1 MILNKLRSLKF
12 QALMIGLLPALI
24 LALML
29 TIYLISTQL
38 EQLNELFNERGES
51 IANQSAAISVYGIFT
66 RDKSILEMSL
76 RPVFLQQD
84 VHSIKV
90 FDASGSLLSHM
101 VKANREKSSNLAQ
114 FSAPSIYLVEDI
126 QIADYPDQ
134 IQESPIR
141 NNESMGNVILTL
153 SKTRLNQNKTSII
166 RNTIIMLAFGLIIT
180 AFFSLALSRSVI
192 NPIARL
198 TQAVSRMRDGDL
210 AARVP
215 EISKGEIRSLEEGFN
230 AMTNRILHS
239 HETMQQ
245 QINQATSE
253 LTETMEAIEI
263 QNVELD
269 LAKKRALSASKAKS
283 EFLANMSHE
292 IRTPMN
298 GVLGFTNLL
307 LKTDL
312 SQQQRDLVN
321 TISKSAI
328 NLLDIINEILDYSK
342 LEYGKLEP
350 ETAPFNVRECFEDPT
365 VLLSPSAHDKGLELV
380 LLVYSDVPKT
390 LIGDEP
396 RIRQILVNLISNAIK
411 FTHEGDVVIRVMIDT
426 ETKSRCMLKFSVTDT
441 GIGIDNKAQH
451 MLFESFQQADSS
463 TSRMYGGTGLGL
475 SICKKLAQSMN
486 GDIELFSSLGKG
498 ANFIVSIPLIK
509 SLQPETDEKIQ
520 TQYHKRAILID
531 SHRLSYLAMKHTL
544 ESYGIEVIDGQFP
557 VNCTPDI
564 HLIVTGFSHDEIKSG
579 VAEFEIQRLKSRCKI
594 PLLTFVSASERTII
608 EKFQSLSNDK
618 YLSKPFNTAKLDD
631 TLRTIF
637 ATKAKQPEFL
647 NRRNS
652 VSSQQPNLEN
662 YSILVVDDNDI
673 NLKLISTL
681 MRSKGA
687 IVTEA
692 NDGLS
697 AISKTQNNR
706 YDLILMDIHMPK
718 MKGTEAAEIIRRN
731 ENGSNHTPI
740 IALTADAVPATRN
753 QITEAGMDG
762 YLLKPI
768 DEPQMW
774 SIISNIFSQSPPPE
788 TPYSSLEPT
797 LDDDLSPA
805 TLPVRDIDKLLA
817 ITGGDRQLADEMF
830 QQLCLELP
838 QQLISIKNYID
849 DSDWLN
855 LKEIAHKIHGSTSTC
870 GVPALDHVIKKFEFI
885 CKSGD
890 QEQLNDSY
898 IQLEREIERLLK
910 NEVGNAI

>member
-1 MILNKLRSLKF
+1 MFLNKLRSLKF
-12 QALMIGLLPALI
+12 QALMIGLLPAFI

-38 EQLNELFNERGES
+38 EQLNELFHERGES

-66 RDKSILEMSL
+66 RDKTILEMSL
-76 RPVFLQQD
+76 RPVFLQED

-101 VKANREKSSNLAQ
+101 IKAKDEKSSNLAQ
-114 FSAPSIYLVEDI
+114 FSAPAIYIIENI
-126 QIADYPDQ
+126 QITDYPDQ
-134 IQESPIR
+134 VQDNSYG
-141 NNESMGNVILTL
+141 NKESMGNVILTL
-153 SKTRLNQNKTSII
+153 SKTRLNHNKTSII
-166 RNTIIMLAFGLIIT
+166 RNTIIMLVIGLILT

-210 AARVP
+210 SARVP

-230 AMTNRILHS
+230 AMTSRILHS

-245 QINQATSE
+245 QIDQATAE

-307 LKTDL
+307 LKTNL

-350 ETAPFNVRECFEDPT
+350 ETAPFDVRECFEDPT

-380 LLVYSDVPKT
+380 LLVYSDVPRI

-411 FTHEGDVVIRVMIDT
+411 FTHDGEVVIRVMVDT
-426 ETKSRCMLKFSVTDT
+426 ETKNRCVLKFSVTDT

-498 ANFIVSIPLIK
+498 ANFIVSIPLVK
-509 SLQPETDEKIQ
+509 SMTPEPNGEFQ
-520 TQYHKRAILID
+520 SSYPKRVILID
-531 SHRLSYLAMKHTL
+531 NHRLSYLSLKHTL
-544 ESYGIEVIDGQFP
+544 ESYGMEIVDGQFP
-557 VNCTPDI
+557 VACNSNI
-564 HLIVTGFSHDEIKSG
+564 HLIVLGFSHKEIISG

-594 PLLTFVSASERTII
+594 PLMTFVSASERTII
-608 EKFQSLSNDK
+608 EKFQSLSNDI
-618 YLSKPFNTAKLDD
+618 YLSKPFSTAKLNES
-631 TLRTIF
+631 LRTLF
-637 ATKAKQPEFL
+637 ATKVTQSDFLSKQ
-647 NRRNS
+647 
-652 VSSQQPNLEN
+652 SSISTQPNLAN
-662 YSILVVDDNDI
+662 YNILVVDDNDI

-687 IVTEA
+687 IVTEV

-731 ENGSNHTPI
+731 ENDSKYTPI

-774 SIISNIFSQSPPPE
+774 SVINNIFHHYTPQKISYPKLEQKRATDISPE
-788 TPYSSLEPT
+788 S
-797 LDDDLSPA
+797 
-805 TLPVRDIDKLLA
+805 LPVRDMEKLLA
-817 ITGGDRQLADEMF
+817 ITGGDQQLADEMF
-830 QQLCLELP
+830 RQLCLELP
-838 QQLISIKNYID
+838 QQMRTIKNYID
-849 DSDWLN
+849 KPDWFN
-855 LKEIAHKIHGSTSTC
+855 LKEIAHKIHGSTSSC
-870 GVPALDHVIKKFEFI
+870 GVPALDLMIQKFEHV
-885 CKSGD
+885 CRSGD
-890 QEQLNDSY
+890 LDLLKDNYILLEQEV
-898 IQLEREIERLLK
+898 ERLLK
-910 NEVGNAI
+910 NEVGDAI

>member
-12 QALMIGLLPALI
+12 QALMIGILPALI

-29 TIYLISTQL
+29 TIYLINTQL
-38 EQLNELFNERGES
+38 YRLNELFNERGQS
-51 IANQSAAISVYGIFT
+51 IADQTAAISVYGIFT
-66 RDKSILEMSL
+66 RDRSILEMSL
-76 RPVFLQQD
+76 RPVFLQND

-90 FDASGSLLSHM
+90 FDASGALLSHM
-101 VKANREKSSNLAQ
+101 VKTEDRNSDDLEK
-114 FSAPSIYLVEDI
+114 FSAPAIYLIEDLK
-126 QIADYPDQ
+126 IADYPDQ
-134 IQESPIR
+134 SKSDDIS
-141 NNESMGNVILTL
+141 NNESMGRIILTL
-153 SKTRLNQNKTSII
+153 SKTKLNQNKNNII
-166 RNTIIMLAFGLIIT
+166 TNTIIMLFFGLVTT
-180 AFFSLALSRSVI
+180 AIFSLALSRSVI

-210 AARVP
+210 STRVP
-215 EISKGEIRSLEEGFN
+215 EVSKGEIRSLEEGFN
-230 AMTNRILHS
+230 AMTSRILRS

-245 QINQATSE
+245 KIDQATAE

-312 SQQQRDLVN
+312 SQQQRDLVS

-350 ETAPFNVRECFEDPT
+350 ETAPFNIRECFEEPT
-365 VLLSPSAHDKGLELV
+365 VLLSPSAHDKGLELA
-380 LLVYSDVPKT
+380 LLIYSDVPKT

-411 FTHEGDVVIRVMIDT
+411 FTHEGDVVIRVMIDS
-426 ETKSRCMLKFSVTDT
+426 ETKSRCVLKFSISDT
-441 GIGIDNKAQH
+441 GIGIDNKAQQ

-486 GDIELFSSLGKG
+486 GDIELFSNLGKG

-509 SLQPETDEKIQ
+509 PHHSIPTEKKYP
-520 TQYHKRAILID
+520 QYNKRAILID
-531 SHRLSYLAMKHTL
+531 NHRLSFLSLKHSL
-544 ESYGIEVIDGQFP
+544 ESYSIEVLDGQFP
-557 VNCTPDI
+557 VSHAPDI
-564 HLIVTGFSHDEIKSG
+564 DLIVMGFTHSEIISG
-579 VAEFEIQRLKSRCKI
+579 VAEFEIQRLKSKSKI

-608 EKFQSLSNDK
+608 EKFQSLSSDK
-618 YLSKPFNTAKLDD
+618 YLSKPFTADKLED
-631 TLRTIF
+631 TLHTIF
-637 ATKAKQPEFL
+637 AINTRQPEYL
-647 NRRNS
+647 LREQS
-652 VSSQQPNLEN
+652 VSSQPYLEN

-692 NDGLS
+692 TDGLS
-697 AISKTQNNR
+697 AIAKTQNHR
-706 YDLILMDIHMPK
+706 FDLILMDIHMPK
-718 MKGTEAAEIIRRN
+718 MKGTEAAEIIRQN
-731 ENGSNHTPI
+731 ENGVTHTPI

-753 QITEAGMDG
+753 QITESGMDG

-774 SIISNIFSQSPPPE
+774 SIIKNLFSSNPTFPSPESDMTNTQNESTSPE
-788 TPYSSLEPT
+788 N
-797 LDDDLSPA
+797 
-805 TLPVRDIDKLLA
+805 LPIRDTNKLLA
-817 ITGGDRQLADEMF
+817 ITGGDQQLANEMFRQLCA
-830 QQLCLELP
+830 ELP
-838 QQLISIKNYID
+838 QQLISIKKYID
-849 DSDWLN
+849 VSDWLK
-855 LKEIAHKIHGSTSTC
+855 LSEIAHKVHGSTSSC
-870 GVPALDHVIKKFEFI
+870 GVPALNSVIKQFEAT

-890 QEQLNDSY
+890 QDRLNKDFFLLEQ
-898 IQLEREIERLLK
+898 EIERLLK
-910 NEVGNAI
+910 NEAGNVI

>member
-1 MILNKLRSLKF
+1 
-12 QALMIGLLPALI
+12 MIGLLPAFI

-66 RDKSILEMSL
+66 RDKTILEMSL
-76 RPVFLQQD
+76 RPVFLQDD

-90 FDASGSLLSHM
+90 FDASGALLSHM
-101 VKANREKSSNLAQ
+101 NKKVVEKSSNLTQ
-114 FSAPSIYLVEDI
+114 FSAPAIYIIENI
-126 QIADYPDQ
+126 EITDYPDQ
-134 IQESPIR
+134 LQESSTE
-141 NNESMGNVILTL
+141 NTKSMGNVILTL

-166 RNTIIMLAFGLIIT
+166 RNTIIMLVVGLVVT

-210 AARVP
+210 SARVP

-230 AMTNRILHS
+230 AMTSRILHS

-245 QINQATSE
+245 QINQATAE

-312 SQQQRDLVN
+312 SQQQRDLVS

-380 LLVYSDVPKT
+380 LLVYSDVPKI

-411 FTHEGDVVIRVMIDT
+411 FTHEGEVVIRVMIDA
-426 ETKSRCMLKFSVTDT
+426 ETNSRCVLKFSITDT
-441 GIGIDNKAQH
+441 GIGIDNKAQN

-498 ANFIVSIPLIK
+498 ANFIVSIPLPK
-509 SLQPETDEKIQ
+509 PTSNNLGNEQAFGF
-520 TQYHKRAILID
+520 HKRAILID
-531 SHRLSYLAMKHTL
+531 NHRLSYLALKHTL
-544 ESYGIEVIDGQFP
+544 ESYQIEVIDGQFP
-557 VNCTPDI
+557 IDCTADI
-564 HLIVTGFSHDEIKSG
+564 QLIVLGFSHKEITSG
-579 VAEFEIQRLKSRCKI
+579 IAEFEIQRLKSRCKI
-594 PLLTFVSASERTII
+594 PILTFLSASERTVI
-608 EKFQSLSNDK
+608 EQFQSLSNDTF
-618 YLSKPFNTAKLDD
+618 LSKPFSTSKLEEN
-631 TLRTIF
+631 LRTIF
-637 ATKAKQPEFL
+637 ATKA
-647 NRRNS
+647 
-652 VSSQQPNLEN
+652 QQPDFLTKQSTDTAQPSLEN
-662 YSILVVDDNDI
+662 YNILVVDDNDI

-681 MRSKGA
+681 MRGKGA

-692 NDGLS
+692 YDGLS
-697 AISKTQNNR
+697 AISKTQNNH

-731 ENGSNHTPI
+731 ENGSSHTPI

-753 QITEAGMDG
+753 QIAESGMDG

-774 SIISNIFSQSPPPE
+774 SVINNIFSQDS
-788 TPYSSLEPT
+788 TDSMIVSQQLTAEPVM
-797 LDDDLSPA
+797 SFNE
-805 TLPVRDIDKLLA
+805 LPVRDMDKLLA
-817 ITGGDRQLADEMF
+817 ITGGDQQLADEMF
-830 QQLCLELP
+830 KQLCLELP
-838 QQLISIKNYID
+838 QQLLTIKKLID
-849 DSDWLN
+849 ESDWSN
-855 LKEIAHKIHGSTSTC
+855 LKELAHKIHGSTSSC
-870 GVPALDHVIKKFEFI
+870 GVPALDYKVKEFEKV
-885 CKSGD
+885 CKQEDTD
-890 QEQLNDSY
+890 QLLSSY
-898 IQLEREIERLLK
+898 IQLEHEIERLMK
-910 NEVGNAI
+910 YEVGDAV

>member
-1 MILNKLRSLKF
+1 MTKLRSLKF
-12 QALMIGLLPALI
+12 QALMIGLLPAFI

-66 RDKSILEMSL
+66 RDKTILEMSL
-76 RPVFLQQD
+76 RPVFLQDD

-90 FDASGSLLSHM
+90 FDASGALLSHM
-101 VKANREKSSNLAQ
+101 NKKVVEKSSNLTQ
-114 FSAPSIYLVEDI
+114 FSAPAIYIIENI
-126 QIADYPDQ
+126 EITDYPDQ
-134 IQESPIR
+134 LQESSTE
-141 NNESMGNVILTL
+141 NTKSMGNVILTL

-166 RNTIIMLAFGLIIT
+166 RNTIIMLVVGLVVT

-210 AARVP
+210 SARVP

-230 AMTNRILHS
+230 AMTSRILHS

-245 QINQATSE
+245 QINQATAE

-312 SQQQRDLVN
+312 SQQQRDLVS

-380 LLVYSDVPKT
+380 LLVYSDVPKI

-411 FTHEGDVVIRVMIDT
+411 FTHQGEVVIRVMIDA
-426 ETKSRCMLKFSVTDT
+426 ETNSRCVLKFSITDT
-441 GIGIDNKAQH
+441 GIGIDNKAQN

-498 ANFIVSIPLIK
+498 ANFIVSIPLPK
-509 SLQPETDEKIQ
+509 PTSNNLGNEQAFGF
-520 TQYHKRAILID
+520 HKRAILID
-531 SHRLSYLAMKHTL
+531 NHRLSYLALKHTL
-544 ESYGIEVIDGQFP
+544 ESYQIEVIDGQFP
-557 VNCTPDI
+557 IDCTADI
-564 HLIVTGFSHDEIKSG
+564 QLIVLGFSHKEITSG
-579 VAEFEIQRLKSRCKI
+579 IAEFEIQRLKSRCKI
-594 PLLTFVSASERTII
+594 PILTFLSASERTVI
-608 EKFQSLSNDK
+608 EQFQSLSNDTF
-618 YLSKPFNTAKLDD
+618 LSKPFSTSKLEEN
-631 TLRTIF
+631 LRTIF
-637 ATKAKQPEFL
+637 ATKA
-647 NRRNS
+647 
-652 VSSQQPNLEN
+652 QQPDFLTKQSTDTAQPSLEN
-662 YSILVVDDNDI
+662 YNILVVDDNDI

-681 MRSKGA
+681 MRGKGA

-692 NDGLS
+692 YDGLS
-697 AISKTQNNR
+697 AISKTQNNH

-731 ENGSNHTPI
+731 ENGSSHTPI

-753 QITEAGMDG
+753 QIAESGMDG

-774 SIISNIFSQSPPPE
+774 SVINNIFSQDS
-788 TPYSSLEPT
+788 TDSMIVSQQLTAEPVM
-797 LDDDLSPA
+797 SFNE
-805 TLPVRDIDKLLA
+805 LPVRDMDKLLA
-817 ITGGDRQLADEMF
+817 ITGGDQQLADEMF
-830 QQLCLELP
+830 KQLCLELP
-838 QQLISIKNYID
+838 QQLLTIKKLID
-849 DSDWLN
+849 ESDWSN
-855 LKEIAHKIHGSTSTC
+855 LKELAHKIHGSTSSC
-870 GVPALDHVIKKFEFI
+870 GVPALDYKVKEFEKV
-885 CKSGD
+885 CKQQDTD
-890 QEQLNDSY
+890 QLLSSY
-898 IQLEREIERLLK
+898 IQLEHEIERLMK
-910 NEVGNAI
+910 YEVGDAV

>member
-1 MILNKLRSLKF
+1 MILTKLRSLKF
-12 QALMIGLLPALI
+12 QALMIGLLPAFI

-66 RDKSILEMSL
+66 RDKTILEMSL
-76 RPVFLQQD
+76 RPVFLQDD

-90 FDASGSLLSHM
+90 FDASGALLSHM
-101 VKANREKSSNLAQ
+101 NKKVVEKSSNLTQ
-114 FSAPSIYLVEDI
+114 FSAPAIYIIENI
-126 QIADYPDQ
+126 EITDYPDQ
-134 IQESPIR
+134 LQESSTE
-141 NNESMGNVILTL
+141 NTKSMGNVILTL

-166 RNTIIMLAFGLIIT
+166 RNTIIMLVVGLVIT

-210 AARVP
+210 SARVP

-230 AMTNRILHS
+230 AMTSRILHS

-245 QINQATSE
+245 QINQATAE

-312 SQQQRDLVN
+312 SQQQRDLVS

-380 LLVYSDVPKT
+380 LLVYSDVPKI

-411 FTHEGDVVIRVMIDT
+411 FTHQGEVVIRVMIDA
-426 ETKSRCMLKFSVTDT
+426 ETNSRCVLKFSITDT
-441 GIGIDNKAQH
+441 GIGIDNKAQN

-498 ANFIVSIPLIK
+498 ANFIVSIPLPK
-509 SLQPETDEKIQ
+509 PTNNNLNNEQAFGF
-520 TQYHKRAILID
+520 HKRAILID
-531 SHRLSYLAMKHTL
+531 NHRLSYLALKHTL
-544 ESYGIEVIDGQFP
+544 ESYQIEVIDGQFP
-557 VNCTPDI
+557 IDCTADI
-564 HLIVTGFSHDEIKSG
+564 QLIVLGFSHKEITSG
-579 VAEFEIQRLKSRCKI
+579 IAEFEIQRLKSRCKI
-594 PLLTFVSASERTII
+594 PILTFLSASERTVI
-608 EKFQSLSNDK
+608 EQFQSLSNDT
-618 YLSKPFNTAKLDD
+618 YLSKPFSTSKLEEN
-631 TLRTIF
+631 LRTIF
-637 ATKAKQPEFL
+637 ATKA
-647 NRRNS
+647 
-652 VSSQQPNLEN
+652 QQPDFFTKQSTDTTQPSLEN
-662 YSILVVDDNDI
+662 YNILVVDDNDI

-681 MRSKGA
+681 MRGKGA

-692 NDGLS
+692 YDGLS

-731 ENGSNHTPI
+731 ENGSSHTPI

-753 QITEAGMDG
+753 QIAESGMDG

-774 SIISNIFSQSPPPE
+774 SVINNIFSQDS
-788 TPYSSLEPT
+788 TDSMIVSQQLAAEPVM
-797 LDDDLSPA
+797 SFNE
-805 TLPVRDIDKLLA
+805 LPVRDTDKLLA
-817 ITGGDRQLADEMF
+817 ITGGDQQLADEMF
-830 QQLCLELP
+830 KQLCLELP
-838 QQLISIKNYID
+838 QQLLTIKKLID
-849 DSDWLN
+849 ESDWNN
-855 LKEIAHKIHGSTSTC
+855 LKELAHKIHGSTSSC
-870 GVPALDHVIKKFEFI
+870 GVPALDYKVKEFEKV
-885 CKSGD
+885 CKQEDTD
-890 QEQLNDSY
+890 QLLSSY
-898 IQLEREIERLLK
+898 IQLEHEIERLLK
-910 NEVGNAI
+910 YEVGDAV

>member
-1 MILNKLRSLKF
+1 
-12 QALMIGLLPALI
+12 MIGLLPAFI

-66 RDKSILEMSL
+66 RDKTILEMSL
-76 RPVFLQQD
+76 RPVFLQDD

-90 FDASGSLLSHM
+90 FDASGALLSHM
-101 VKANREKSSNLAQ
+101 NKKVVEKSSNLTQ
-114 FSAPSIYLVEDI
+114 FSAPAIYIIENI
-126 QIADYPDQ
+126 EITDYPDQ
-134 IQESPIR
+134 LQESSTE
-141 NNESMGNVILTL
+141 NTKSMGNVILTL

-166 RNTIIMLAFGLIIT
+166 RNTIIMLVVGLVIT

-210 AARVP
+210 SARVP

-230 AMTNRILHS
+230 AMTSRILHS

-245 QINQATSE
+245 QINQATAE

-312 SQQQRDLVN
+312 SQQQRDLVS

-380 LLVYSDVPKT
+380 LLVYSDVPKI

-411 FTHEGDVVIRVMIDT
+411 FTHEGEVVIRVMIDA
-426 ETKSRCMLKFSVTDT
+426 ETNSRCVLKFSITDT
-441 GIGIDNKAQH
+441 GIGIDNKAQN

-498 ANFIVSIPLIK
+498 ANFIVSIPLPK
-509 SLQPETDEKIQ
+509 PTSNNLGNEQAFGF
-520 TQYHKRAILID
+520 HKRAILID
-531 SHRLSYLAMKHTL
+531 NHRLSYLALKHTL
-544 ESYGIEVIDGQFP
+544 ESYQIEVIDGQFP
-557 VNCTPDI
+557 IDCTADI
-564 HLIVTGFSHDEIKSG
+564 QLIVLGFSHKEITSG
-579 VAEFEIQRLKSRCKI
+579 IAEFEIQRLKSRCKI
-594 PLLTFVSASERTII
+594 PILTFLSASERTVI
-608 EKFQSLSNDK
+608 EQFQSLSNDTF
-618 YLSKPFNTAKLDD
+618 LSKPFSTSKLEEN
-631 TLRTIF
+631 LRTIF
-637 ATKAKQPEFL
+637 ATKA
-647 NRRNS
+647 
-652 VSSQQPNLEN
+652 QQPDFLTKQSTDTAQPSLEN
-662 YSILVVDDNDI
+662 YNILVVDDNDI

-681 MRSKGA
+681 MRGKGA

-692 NDGLS
+692 YDGLS
-697 AISKTQNNR
+697 AISKTQNNH

-731 ENGSNHTPI
+731 ENGSSHTPI

-753 QITEAGMDG
+753 QIAESGMDG

-774 SIISNIFSQSPPPE
+774 SVINNIFSQDS
-788 TPYSSLEPT
+788 TDSMIVSQQLTAEPVM
-797 LDDDLSPA
+797 SFNE
-805 TLPVRDIDKLLA
+805 LPVRDMDKLLA
-817 ITGGDRQLADEMF
+817 ITGGDQQLADEMF
-830 QQLCLELP
+830 KQLCLELP
-838 QQLISIKNYID
+838 QQLLTIKKLID
-849 DSDWLN
+849 ESDWSN
-855 LKEIAHKIHGSTSTC
+855 LKELAHKIHGSTSSC
-870 GVPALDHVIKKFEFI
+870 GVPALDYKVKEFEKV
-885 CKSGD
+885 CKQEDTD
-890 QEQLNDSY
+890 QLLSSY
-898 IQLEREIERLLK
+898 IQLEHEIERLMK
-910 NEVGNAI
+910 YEVGDAV